1 MKVSQLCLKS
11 MQRGN
16 NFYLITKKYL
26 YGKRKS
32 F

>member
-1 MKVSQLCLKS
+1 MKVTQLCLKS
-11 MQRGN
+11 MQHGY
-16 NFYLITKKYL
+16 NFDLITKKYL